1 MPDPNNSTLGNNQ
14 YIKPDNTYLNKKT
27 IDYLQ
32 GKETSITPRQ
42 LIDAGQSQ
50 YDKGFIIPE
59 TMPGV
64 SPYTALADWRGEQQG
79 RLDKWANAVPR
90 LVSKVGTEVLKTPG
104 YLYAGLAAMGDQTLA
119 QTLDNAWLNNLDS
132 VNEAVKEQFAIYKPK
147 AVREGNLWDN
157 ITSASFYTDEGVD
170 GAGFLISMAFP
181 SMALKGLNIAGKVA
195 KLGAASKLAG
205 AFGTTSKAIGAGVEL
220 GAATTINTALEAMAE
235 AKGVSDELNAT
246 LQGQVNPNTGFQ
258 YTQEEID
265 ALRGEAAVGTF
276 RTNLG
281 ILLIPNLI
289 FNKILLNRYA
299 GTKNAFNSVVSETG
313 ELIAQNPEAKQ
324 SLLKAYL
331 KNIGKNTISEGFFEE
346 GLQDATTNYYKD
358 KVTGKTDAD
367 WLSGIIDAYGDTIG
381 STEGQKAIFLGGLL
395 GGGMSV
401 IGTRRELKGEQEYK
415 NSLVKMLQNNF
426 TGFANAQDIFEKDE
440 NGNIKVETNPETGE
454 VKPVYNMEKATEFLK
469 MTTDAIEKS
478 NKQDLAAFL
487 GDKDEYDRQYLEN
500 FIAYAMPYLNVEHGI
515 EAVNRQIDN
524 MSKEVID
531 KTKQTSD
538 MFDSTFDE
546 TQFKE
551 DLKQK
556 VKEVA
561 KQQVGIQNQMD
572 TVYNTIPKDNP
583 ELAKAFVNQLG
594 NAATI
599 EVTNQIFYNSKIR
612 ELSNEIS
619 QMETSINANLPQNQ
633 AIINNL
639 VKKRD
644 EYQKSLDES
653 IKNYSEIFDKNKV
666 LGAFEEYK
674 TIKDKLKDIINK
686 IQSGEVTD
694 LNELTKTDEQKHE
707 EALDKFYKAQDI
719 NELNDAVEALK
730 QSPLLTEELAN
741 KLNEE
746 YDKAVESFA
755 RKDQIDQIINRKEE
769 VYNSLTD
776 QIKQARESIEEKE
789 VEAEI
794 LQEDYTSGKLKIS
807 EKNLAKKINEINDA
821 IKQLED
827 FIANAETQRDQ
838 ILAEVDYY
846 GTEAAIDMEAVE
858 ANRDAKRRTIED
870 INKRIEETK
879 TLLDRLKDLLKG
891 MTAVWNKVFPNKKV
905 NLEKGRWEYI
915 DAKSQIDAKKSEIT
929 EVNNLLA
936 ELEDIKAELTKQEE
950 ALTSELEEFKQIT
963 SKYYKGRE
971 VVDTTID
978 ETTNNPDD
986 VEIDEQPK
994 AFDPKSIKSINIAF
1008 GSTAGN
1014 NMIGETDKVTNDPDQ
1029 LRWFRYTSQ
1038 LKFNKNLSAYNLM
1051 AVTSKNNP
1059 YGDKVKFKDTE
1070 KGEDIVLILHKDGQ
1084 PVVIDGELVYTS
1096 MWGNW
1101 TLEQAK
1107 TRFSNPSKMSDA
1119 DMQRLLDNHKKLR
1132 ESIIAG
1138 TKPTMLPA
1146 TGLTPGI
1153 RVIDNT
1159 KDTEGKFIY
1168 KFPVSG
1174 RIVDSNDQIDT
1185 IEMEVATTNT
1195 VTVGNYQVDA
1205 VPGMV
1210 YVKVNGQVVPMR
1222 VAKIGEIDGA
1232 VEKIVKLITQLRDV
1246 TSPKFTGDRTQEFK
1260 RIYDEINKV
1269 ILFANTKEDSKYKI
1283 FMAKD
1288 GRLYYNGKYHTAI
1301 NLEDLQNFL
1310 ANKYFRV
1317 SNKLLK
1323 ANQKSFKD
1331 PISGKTWPSYK
1342 HYLMSNEGRADNQ
1355 VPVGTDLVGNTN
1367 QQFLNVG
1374 ISYLSRPETTKKTNE
1389 FGSGLAV
1396 EISPRKTTTVDDE
1409 EFGPIPGEG
1418 LQRLPGEISPRATT
1432 QKPTGPIAPGT
1443 KFTKGGSEITI
1454 TKSDQYKVEFTT
1466 STGAKQS
1473 MRLNDFNAA
1482 IQKGSIKAIGAPI
1495 GTGLAAEVSPRAKAG
1510 TTPTTDTKADIER
1523 RRKLSGWNASYE
1535 LATIAKTEGVDLSK
1549 LSREEYANYA
1559 IKNGL
1564 KIDDSQLRANPKHRN
1579 ATTVQEVVE
1588 MIKADRA
1595 SLSDSIKKAF
1605 DSFYQE
1611 MMAIVDK
1618 SQTERYLAQNIRL
1631 LSGTKN
1637 SNSWLFFSINNGT
1650 NDKETTTHKSYF
1662 SLKNLN
1668 DFSPKVFKD
1677 FMIELQK
1684 RGYNGG
1690 VKIFQDLET
1699 QGPALSDQVV
1709 MHGYSEND
1717 AKLALQVAK
1726 EFYGDKILESSY
1738 GKDEVINGKSMSYS
1752 QILSNKINDRVDS
1765 GNTQPLEETSTTPA
1779 AIEGAKPATKSR
1791 ILFTQEHDEAIK
1803 EAEAIEDQITQE
1815 SASTQS
1821 LVDKLN
1827 SLQSD
1832 DTGEDFPGLERE
1844 HYRLFIGEE
1853 AATQAELDAEE
1864 KWFRS
1869 NFPEIDYTRVK
1880 NLIDGKAVGKFLGSG
1895 RILISQLAAKGTTY
1909 HEAFHVVSQLFFTEK
1924 ERQALYKEYS
1934 NRTGKELTDDQ
1945 AEEGLAEDF
1954 RAYMIGERL
1963 SFSPKQKSL
1972 FRRLLDAIKSL
1983 LGIGQPNIE
1992 EIFEKIKKGA
2002 YKSSKPLVDKNN
2014 GAKNYYS
2021 EVPGKDTQWTRDF
2034 MESTTVF
2041 FFKHLMKG
2049 NQDWSIENL
2058 FDTSNKAFI
2067 GNIYERVKND
2077 FIETYKKLPKEFQ
2090 ETLAQDYNFILAPT
2104 LSQNEQNKR
2113 WNMLV
2118 KAHAKYLSKF
2128 GMEIK
2133 FRDNIDEIDPDSN
2146 TAGQRDDYE
2155 DNIPESERTTKD
2167 NTYIDAINFSTK
2179 DKMPKSVKL
2188 LIASL
2193 PKVETREGKPKVI
2206 VNRFGTPA
2214 GVDFNRTMDWLH
2226 NKLANISDLNDM
2238 IKTINELSDIK
2249 PELKVLL
2256 GYLKIDTSN
2265 NLPVTLDFDQAKLV
2279 VQFWQQFAKTKN
2291 TYYTGLIDDAGNFIF
2306 ADSNSQRFK
2315 SKIQSQW
2322 ANAMKDSANIAD
2334 GIYTINSDGRIVFN
2348 TAKLQKI
2355 SLFTNTNN
2363 IDSVIKFFN
2372 ELGITF
2378 STDKWNKITDYRQWE
2393 EDNKVKGVFKPFSKE
2408 TADEVSIIL
2417 NAYAKIKEFVLKNDN
2432 IESLFDKG
2440 LIRGSMDA
2448 LAELEGKYNPNITE
2462 SQHLSPDKKTVYDI
2476 TLNTY
2481 LSNVVNKINRY
2492 GIESIDHL
2500 NRKNNI
2506 YTRGSLF
2513 YDLLLAGKKLDLV
2526 VLSGMRINEP
2536 GEEGE
2541 LTSDLKAGDFYV
2553 QSMNAILGNNIQF
2566 IRAADK
2572 KLEYA
2577 FHIDFDLT
2585 NEEFEEQMI
2594 RYFYDDIVRSIEL
2607 VQNGVGADIANYKNN
2622 AKRSVLFEGIFKDNA
2637 KLAYD
2642 ASKLKNAD
2650 AFIRKNREAIVNA
2663 IRSWSNEQI
2672 KKQIEV
2678 FTMRNIIV
2686 AKGDKFMI
2694 KGIDNTLLTK
2704 MFGEDIDTTVD
2715 TFTAEEIN
2723 SIIRNIHN
2731 KFTIGAIEQIKLF
2744 TGDLAFF
2751 KDGSDVSKRTGGL
2764 TGPKKLSLIG
2774 SAINTFLNTN
2784 MKRKDGKQA
2793 NDKFNVLVYNDV
2805 KAISENLDEYKAAIG
2820 YKADK
2825 YASYD
2830 EADAQGLITLDEY
2843 REMMFRAG
2851 DWTPQQNEAYKK
2863 AINGETLTADELAL
2877 FPPTKPQYYGP
2888 RTDNNG
2894 KLYIPTYYK
2903 LSLMPLIPQ
2912 ALKGTQLEKLNK
2924 YMTDNKVGVTMFA
2937 SANKVGNNTN
2947 PNFYKE
2953 DGTINLPS
2961 KTELS
2966 NYLQESEYAYMGI
2979 QVDNAPIEKTKV
2991 TLGTQFRAL
3000 ILSNLFNNGVGKV
3013 ISFFNHN
3020 TGKVESK
3027 DTREIAD
3034 EYNSIVNEITD
3045 IEWNNLLNRL
3055 TLTKDNSG
3063 NYKISDIEVFKDI
3076 LISEAEDRAAAYNI
3090 VDYIYKSLEGDVKA
3104 VDFTLSKGKIENL
3117 LYSMVNNK
3125 VVKQKVNGDMKV
3137 LAASTGFELQAR
3149 KFKDLPDGTK
3159 KILGNDVLKFYTQK
3173 GPNGTTTKMQVLLP
3187 WYFKEMFKG
3196 ADLKNIDPKILNL
3209 VGVRTPTEGY
3219 KNIEAIEV
3227 AGFLPREVG
3236 NLVITPSE
3244 IVVKSGSDYDVDKLT
3259 LYIPNSIKIGNK
3271 YKYIPTDEKGL
3282 KKLYDEWVK
3291 NYQDKLKLVK
3301 QRIKDIEIKPLLVE
3315 DKDITDFR
3323 ELLASAFSD
3332 IAESEK
3338 LLQSLINKE
3347 KNIESQLNISFD
3359 DFKNNLKRKQLENK
3373 MIELSLNVLS
3383 SPDIFGQ
3390 LITPTSVDTFEKLA
3404 EKISKTLGTEDSKY
3418 TTSIIQ
3424 FLDNAITAQRFWT
3437 GKSGVGI
3444 IALHNKSHTLA
3455 QQSNL
3460 SMPDATLYFGKNG
3473 KPLYNTTDGTP
3484 TGDIS
3489 LASEYDAN
3497 GETSGNRISDMLAEL
3512 LNSYLEVA
3520 KNPFILKLNAGVNTA
3535 NVWSFLLR
3543 SGVPVDTL
3551 AAFMNQPIIRTYV
3564 LQQSVNEAMFKKATQ
3579 DKFNPVLTK
3588 DQLIQ
3593 KVKLQFQVNKVKVRD
3608 EASYELMDDTKLNSM
3623 LSKDAK
3629 RDNEFYINQ
3638 LQILDNFL
3646 NYQEYSKSL
3655 SELQK
3660 YTSVDT
3666 NGAGKNRNEARA
3678 SIKGLN
3684 TLKVMNTFN
3693 GIDEYINNTILK
3705 GFYNAVNE
3713 SQNMY
3718 NELFVTDLPKSQE
3731 ALSNINDYIDSLGFT
3746 SDTAAELKNLAENE
3760 FISYLLQ
3767 TVKSDNKFLSQEI
3780 TRLFNGK
3787 NSIANKLLE
3796 IKRNKKHPLN
3806 NNTVIKELFPVLR
3819 GSNMT
3824 DIIKRFNRQMNTYEQ
3839 NIFVDA
3845 FKEIYET
3852 NPALAMDIVKFGII
3866 QSGLNNSPIT
3876 FNSLIPA
3883 DLFFRVAD
3891 PILLQ
3896 YITSEN
3902 IDVNTFSTQFLLNNY
3917 TGAAAKLV
3925 RKVRATDSKGLR
3937 IPLVKKNGSPNF
3949 IAKYN
3954 VLKTVR
3960 NLAKKNETPVWETKL
3975 YVKTGGDETTA
3986 YYSEAPLLGEGMN
3999 IHRYY
4004 PSDVFNQ
4011 IIAHNNPTVT
4021 SEKPVVINESD
4032 EEYEAMESE
4041 ETPEIFKVQ
4050 QPTVSPRTQQGTQV
4064 QAFVTP
4070 GKLKQEISPRAK
4082 AVSTQAGKQEYRL
4095 LPDKIKTNLA
4105 KAGITE
4111 KMFNGL
4117 SNQEQQQALKC
4128 HG

>member
-1 MPDPNNSTLGNNQ
+1 MPQNLPLPKTNIDPTEPLKKLPTSPTVMNGLKELPKGDL
-14 YIKPDNTYLNKKT
+14 KPFT
-27 IDYLQ
+27 
-32 GKETSITPRQ
+32 GRE
-42 LIDAGQSQ
+42 AGQEYKLDISK
-50 YDKGFIIPE
+50 YTDYIPTVYPDQDIE
-59 TMPGV
+59 EFRAQAQST
-64 SPYTALADWRGEQQG
+64 GE
-79 RLDKWANAVPR
+79 KWLYAVPR

-157 ITSASFYTDEGVD
+157 ITSASFYTDEGID
-170 GAGFLISMAFP
+170 GAGFLISMMAP
-181 SMALKGLNIAGKVA
+181 GMALKGLNVAGKVA

-235 AKGVSDELNAT
+235 AKGISDELNNT
-246 LQGQVNPNTGFQ
+246 LQGQINPNTGFQ

-289 FNKILLNRYA
+289 MNKMLLGRYT
-299 GTKNAFNSVVSETG
+299 GTKSAFNSVVSETG
-313 ELIAQNPEAKQ
+313 ELIAQNPAAKQ

-331 KNIGKNTISEGFFEE
+331 KNIGKGVISEGFFEE

-454 VKPVYNMEKATEFLK
+454 IKPVYNMEKATEFLK

-500 FIAYAMPYLNVEHGI
+500 FIAYAMPYLNVENGI

-612 ELSNEIS
+612 ELNNEIS

-794 LQEDYTSGKLKIS
+794 LQEDYASGKLKIS

-827 FIANAETQRDQ
+827 FIANAEAQRDQ

-846 GTEAAIDMEAVE
+846 GTEAAMDMEAVE

-936 ELEDIKAELTKQEE
+936 ELEDIKAELIKQEE

-971 VVDTTID
+971 AVDTTID

-1084 PVVIDGELVYTS
+1084 PVVVDGELVYTS

-1222 VAKIGEIDGA
+1222 IAKIGEIDGA

-1418 LQRLPGEISPRATT
+1418 LQRLPSEISPRATA

-1443 KFTKGGSEITI
+1443 KFTKSGSEITI

-1495 GTGLAAEVSPRAKAG
+1495 GTGLAAEVSPRAKVG
-1510 TTPTTDTKADIER
+1510 VTPTVTEGRKEVPISAPVIEDTKP
-1523 RRKLSGWNASYE
+1523 
-1535 LATIAKTEGVDLSK
+1535 T
-1549 LSREEYANYA
+1549 
-1559 IKNGL
+1559 
-1564 KIDDSQLRANPKHRN
+1564 
-1579 ATTVQEVVE
+1579 
-1588 MIKADRA
+1588 
-1595 SLSDSIKKAF
+1595 
-1605 DSFYQE
+1605 
-1611 MMAIVDK
+1611 
-1618 SQTERYLAQNIRL
+1618 
-1631 LSGTKN
+1631 
-1637 SNSWLFFSINNGT
+1637 
-1650 NDKETTTHKSYF
+1650 
-1662 SLKNLN
+1662 
-1668 DFSPKVFKD
+1668 
-1677 FMIELQK
+1677 
-1684 RGYNGG
+1684 
-1690 VKIFQDLET
+1690 
-1699 QGPALSDQVV
+1699 
-1709 MHGYSEND
+1709 
-1717 AKLALQVAK
+1717 
-1726 EFYGDKILESSY
+1726 
-1738 GKDEVINGKSMSYS
+1738 
-1752 QILSNKINDRVDS
+1752 
-1765 GNTQPLEETSTTPA
+1765 
-1779 AIEGAKPATKSR
+1779 TKSR
-1791 ILFTQEHDEAIK
+1791 VLFTQEHDEAIK

-1844 HYRLFIGEE
+1844 HYRLFISEE

-1992 EIFEKIKKGA
+1992 EIFEKIKSGA

-2077 FIETYKKLPKEFQ
+2077 FIETYKKLPKEYQ
-2090 ETLAQDYNFILAPT
+2090 EALAQDYNFILAPT

-2113 WNMLV
+2113 WNILV

-2146 TAGQRDDYE
+2146 TTGQRDDYE

-2265 NLPVTLDFDQAKLV
+2265 NLPITLDFDQAKLV

-2322 ANAMKDSANIAD
+2322 ANAMKDSANTAD

-2408 TADEVSIIL
+2408 TADEVGIIL

-2448 LAELEGKYNPNITE
+2448 LAELEGKYNPTITE

-2476 TLNTY
+2476 TLNTF

-2637 KLAYD
+2637 KLVYD

-2672 KKQIEV
+2672 KKQTDV
-2678 FTMRNIIV
+2678 FIARNIIV

-2793 NDKFNVLVYNDV
+2793 NDKFNVLVYSDV
-2805 KAISENLDEYKAAIG
+2805 KTVSENLDEYKAAIG

-2863 AINGETLTADELAL
+2863 LINGETLTTDELAL

-2924 YMTDNKVGVTMFA
+2924 YMTDNKIGITMFA

-2947 PNFYKE
+2947 PSFYKE
-2953 DGTINLPS
+2953 DGTINLPG
-2961 KTELS
+2961 KTELA

-3090 VDYIYKSLEGDVKA
+3090 IDYIYKSLEGDVRA

-3236 NLVITPSE
+3236 NLVVTPSE

-3301 QRIKDIEIKPLLVE
+3301 QRIKDIETKPLLVE

-3347 KNIESQLNISFD
+3347 KNIESQLDISFD
-3359 DFKNNLKRKQLENK
+3359 DFKNNLRRKQLENK

-3390 LITPTSVDTFEKLA
+3390 LITPTSVDTFETLA
-3404 EKISKTLGTEDSKY
+3404 KKISKTLGTEDSKY

-3455 QQSNL
+3455 QQANL

-3535 NVWSFLLR
+3535 NVWAFLLR
-3543 SGVPVDTL
+3543 SGVPIDTL
-3551 AAFMNQPIIRTYV
+3551 AAFMNQPIIRSYTFE
-3564 LQQSVNEAMFKKATQ
+3564 QSVNEAMFKKATQ
-3579 DKFNPVLTK
+3579 DKLSPVLSK

-3593 KVKLQFQVNKVKVRD
+3593 KIKLQYQANKVKVRD
-3608 EASYELMDDTKLNSM
+3608 EASYELMDDAKLNSM
-3623 LSKDAK
+3623 LGKDIK
-3629 RDNEFYINQ
+3629 RDNNFYINQ

-3646 NYQEYSKSL
+3646 KYQEYSKNL

-3713 SQNMY
+3713 SQSMY

-3731 ALSNINDYIDSLGFT
+3731 ALSNINDYIDNLGFT

-3819 GSNMT
+3819 GNNMT

-3925 RKVRATDSKGLR
+3925 RRVRATDSKGLR

-3986 YYSEAPLLGEGMN
+3986 YYSEAPLLLLGEGMN

-4050 QPTVSPRTQQGTQV
+4050 QPTVSPRTQAPKL
-4064 QAFVTP
+4064 QAPVTP

-4082 AVSTQAGKQEYRL
+4082 VVSTQAGKQEYRL
-4095 LPDKIKTNLA
+4095 LPDKIKANLA